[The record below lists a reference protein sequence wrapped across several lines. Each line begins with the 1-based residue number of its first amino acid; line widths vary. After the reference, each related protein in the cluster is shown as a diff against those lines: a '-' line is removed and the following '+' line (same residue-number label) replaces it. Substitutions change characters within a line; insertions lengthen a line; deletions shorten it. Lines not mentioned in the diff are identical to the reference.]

1 MFVTATDVEPALAI
15 YSCNLASIGRTT
27 HAAGTAGAH
36 LRYIAREG
44 AEPVLEAHAIPIEPA
59 RARSWMDREE
69 AADRKNARVLDK
81 VRLALPRELTPEQ
94 RQALVREFC
103 EGVTGNRVPW
113 MFAIHQEGKDAHN
126 PHAHV
131 VIRDRDLET
140 GKRVL
145 RLSDSAKDRA
155 AAGLEPKAV
164 EWIRTKWEEHANRA
178 LERAGHE
185 ARIDRRS
192 LEAQGIDRAPTIHIG
207 PRAQHIDT
215 QVQRP
220 VSKVV
225 TDGRGRQI
233 DYPMIDAGR
242 TRRERQGEII
252 DLNLERGARS
262 PDFETR
268 EWAKFEKV
276 QRAADRVLESQ
287 LTAEARRRTMEERRL
302 KAGFRQQSD
311 EIRAQRR
318 AAYQTGI
325 RSQREALSPA
335 LAELRERQR
344 QAREDLARQQRSFW
358 GRFSAAIDLTGGTRR
373 RQEDA
378 RRALTDAHKAER
390 RRMAEGA
397 ASARAALREAL
408 GAVYGPQEVQ
418 VRATRLQALSALQEG
433 HKRAQA
439 AADAKRQLR
448 EAEREQERQRT
459 AAAIRTMKALNRPR
473 PDDNLPAASPALSH
487 SQDQARAGFEA
498 ARTPAQEAE
507 ERRRQEILRRLEEMR
522 RQQGRGPGLSR

>member
-1 MFVTATDVEPALAI
+1 MAI

-44 AEPVLEAHAIPIEPA
+44 AEPILEAHAIPIEPA
-59 RARSWMDREE
+59 RARTWMDRAE

-131 VIRDRDLET
+131 VIRDRDLDT

-155 AAGLEPKAV
+155 AAGMEPKAV
-164 EWIRTKWEEHANRA
+164 EWIRAQWEDHANRA
-178 LERAGHE
+178 LERAGQE
-185 ARIDRRS
+185 ARIDRRT
-192 LEAQGIDRAPTIHIG
+192 LEAQGIARDPTIHIG
-207 PRAQHIDT
+207 PRAAHIDS

-242 TRRERQGEII
+242 TRRERQAEII

-287 LTAEARRRTMEERRL
+287 LTTEARRRTLEERRV

-311 EIRAQRR
+311 EIRASRSADYQAGV
-318 AAYQTGI
+318 AA
-325 RSQREALSPA
+325 QRETLSPA
-335 LAELRERQR
+335 LAAMRDRQR
-344 QAREDLARQQRSFW
+344 QAREDLARQQRSLW
-358 GRFSAAIDLTGGTRR
+358 GRFSAAIDITGGTRR

-378 RRALTDAHKAER
+378 RREMSASHKGER
-390 RRMAEGA
+390 RKMAEDA
-397 ASARAALREAL
+397 AQARAALREAVD
-408 GAVYGPQEVQ
+408 AVYGPKEAQI
-418 VRATRLQALSALQEG
+418 RAARLQGLSALQEG
-433 HKRAQA
+433 HTRAQA
-439 AADAKRQLR
+439 SADAKRQIR

-459 AAAIRTMKALNRPR
+459 AEAIRTMKALSRPR
-473 PDDNLPAASPALSH
+473 PDDDRPATSPALAKN
-487 SQDQARAGFEA
+487 QDQARAGFEA
-498 ARTPAQEAE
+498 ARTPAEEAK
-507 ERRRQEILRRLEEMR
+507 ERRREEMARRLEEMR
-522 RQQGRGPGLSR
+522 RQQGRGPGRTR

>member
-1 MFVTATDVEPALAI
+1 MAI

-44 AEPVLEAHAIPIEPA
+44 AEPILEAHAIPIEPA
-59 RARSWMDREE
+59 RARTWMDRAE

-131 VIRDRDLET
+131 VIRDRDLDT

-155 AAGLEPKAV
+155 AAGMEPKAV
-164 EWIRTKWEEHANRA
+164 EWIRAQWEDHANRA
-178 LERAGHE
+178 LERAGQE
-185 ARIDRRS
+185 ARIDRRT
-192 LEAQGIDRAPTIHIG
+192 LAAQGIERDPTIHIG
-207 PRAQHIDT
+207 PRAAHIDG

-220 VSKVV
+220 ISKVV

-287 LTAEARRRTMEERRL
+287 LTTEARRRTLEERRL

-311 EIRAQRR
+311 EIRASRR
-318 AAYQTGI
+318 ADYQAGVTA
-325 RSQREALSPA
+325 QRETLSPA
-335 LAELRERQR
+335 LAALRDRQR
-344 QAREDLARQQRSFW
+344 QAREDLARQQRSLW
-358 GRFSAAIDLTGGTRR
+358 GRFSAAIDITGGTRR

-378 RRALTDAHKAER
+378 RRDLSASHKGER
-390 RRMAEGA
+390 RKMAEA
-397 ASARAALREAL
+397 AAQARAALRDGLE
-408 GAVYGPQEVQ
+408 AVYGPKEAQI
-418 VRATRLQALSALQEG
+418 RAARLQALSALQEG
-433 HKRAQA
+433 HTRAQA
-439 AADAKRQLR
+439 SADAKRQIR
-448 EAEREQERQRT
+448 EAEREQGRQRT
-459 AAAIRTMKALNRPR
+459 AEAIRTMKALSRPR
-473 PDDNLPAASPALSH
+473 PDDDQPAASPALAKN
-487 SQDQARAGFEA
+487 QDQARTGFEA
-498 ARTPAQEAE
+498 VRTPAEEAQ
-507 ERRRQEILRRLEEMR
+507 ERRRQEMVRRLEEMR
-522 RQQGRGPGLSR
+522 RQQGRGPGRTR